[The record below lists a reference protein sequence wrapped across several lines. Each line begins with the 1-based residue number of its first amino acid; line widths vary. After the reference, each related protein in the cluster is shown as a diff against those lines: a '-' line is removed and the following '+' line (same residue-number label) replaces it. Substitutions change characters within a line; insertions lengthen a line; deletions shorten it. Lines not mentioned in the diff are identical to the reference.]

1 MHKNSTIIKWL
12 EKHKHNPKLLIKQDK
27 IQEIKI

>member
-12 EKHKHNPKLLIKQDK
+12 QKHKHNPKLLIKQDS
-27 IQEIKI
+27 EIKI